1 MDEAFGM
8 STNEQAGWKKRKTPN
23 LAISN
28 EASTASS
35 TPVANSRSS
44 RNKQAGTRGPSAQGP
59 KQLIH
64 LEDVVIMM
72 AWEILTI
79 KQRMGALRCGANFVV
94 VLRDN
99 NWKQKV
105 AEVCEG
111 WCTKQQEKDDGSAHP
126 WACSKRGAALECVI
140 SLLNKT
146 AVAETLSVARITE
159 LHPG

>member
-35 TPVANSRSS
+35 TPVANTRGS
-44 RNKQAGTRGPSAQGP
+44 RNKPKGAQGTAAQGP

-72 AWEILTI
+72 AWEILT
-79 KQRMGALRCGANFVV
+79 
-94 VLRDN
+94 
-99 NWKQKV
+99 
-105 AEVCEG
+105 
-111 WCTKQQEKDDGSAHP
+111 
-126 WACSKRGAALECVI
+126 
-140 SLLNKT
+140 
-146 AVAETLSVARITE
+146 
-159 LHPG
+159 